1 MSIERYL
8 IEHCSPTLASLKT
21 GNLFGFDY
29 DCESDLIAHVKE
41 WNEQLNYKGVFV
53 EALKVQNNRALIYV
67 YRKDKLAADLKKEG
81 VAGFLKKYGYED
93 ITIDVAINILNNHL
107 YEQEG
112 FPHEIGLFL
121 DYPLGDVIGFIENR
135 GKNPKC
141 TGCWKVYCD
150 VCEAQKLFYCFKKC
164 TAEFINLWNQGK
176 TVWQLTVAA

>member
-41 WNEQLNYKGVFV
+41 WNVQLNYKGVFV
-53 EALKVQNNRALIYV
+53 KALKIQKNRALIYV
-67 YRKDKLAADLKKEG
+67 YRRDKLAEDLKKEG
-81 VAGFLKKYGYED
+81 VAEFLKMYGYVD
-93 ITIDVAINILNNHL
+93 DNINAAIRILNKHL
-107 YEQEG
+107 CGQED

-121 DYPLGDVIGFIENR
+121 GYPLGDVIGFIENR

-150 VCEAQKLFYCFKKC
+150 VGEAQRLFYCFKQC
-164 TAEFINLWNQGK
+164 TAEYTYLWNQGK